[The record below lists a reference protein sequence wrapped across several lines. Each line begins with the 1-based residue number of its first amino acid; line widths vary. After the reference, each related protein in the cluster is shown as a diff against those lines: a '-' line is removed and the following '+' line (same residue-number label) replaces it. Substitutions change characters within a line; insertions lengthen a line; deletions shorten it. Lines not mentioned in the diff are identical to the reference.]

1 MLLGLIYF
9 AEDAMLICRSVQMFS
24 EKLIEE
30 KIREAMERGE
40 FDDLPGKGKP
50 LDLDAYFATPEDV
63 RLGYSVL
70 KSAGCVPVEVELQK
84 EIESL
89 KARLDVSDDERER
102 QSLRKEIEGKTLK
115 LNLLMDGIQRARR
128 ERKG

>member
-1 MLLGLIYF
+1 
-9 AEDAMLICRSVQMFS
+9 MFS

-30 KIREAMERGE
+30 IIREAMERGE

-70 KSAGCVPVEVELQK
+70 KSAGCAPVEVELQK

-115 LNLLMDGIQRARR
+115 LNLLIDGAQRARR
-128 ERKG
+128 GRKG

>member
-1 MLLGLIYF
+1 MRFRIAPESSF
-9 AEDAMLICRSVQMFS
+9 DAMLICRSVQMFS

-30 KIREAMERGE
+30 KIREAMEKGE

-70 KSAGCVPVEVELQK
+70 KSAGCLPVEVELQN
-84 EIESL
+84 EVESL
-89 KARLDVSDDERER
+89 KARLAVCDDERER
-102 QSLRKEIEGKTLK
+102 QTRSEERRVGKEC
-115 LNLLMDGIQRARR
+115 RSRWSPYH
-128 ERKG
+128 

>member
-1 MLLGLIYF
+1 
-9 AEDAMLICRSVQMFS
+9 MFS

-30 KIREAMERGE
+30 KIREAMEKGE

-63 RLGYSVL
+63 RLGYSVM
-70 KSAGCVPVEVELQK
+70 KSANCLPVEVELQN

-89 KARLDVSDDERER
+89 KARLGVCDDERER
-102 QSLRKEIEGKTLK
+102 QSLRKEIEARTLK
-115 LNLLMDGIQRARR
+115 LNLLMDGNERARR
-128 ERKG
+128 GRKG